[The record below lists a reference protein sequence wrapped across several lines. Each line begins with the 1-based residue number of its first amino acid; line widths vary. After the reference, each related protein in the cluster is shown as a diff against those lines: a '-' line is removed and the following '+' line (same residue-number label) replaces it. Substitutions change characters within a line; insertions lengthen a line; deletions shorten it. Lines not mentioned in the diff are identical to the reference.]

1 MVNEVAMRKIE
12 MLERQYKNS
21 WGKEV
26 DYTILPQGMTEETSG
41 SEGTY
46 YIYTYTDGEFCK
58 IRIVNGAKRGIR
70 FKDRRNGN

>member
-26 DYTILPQGMTEETSG
+26 DYTILPQGMTEETLALTL
-41 SEGTY
+41 E
-46 YIYTYTDGEFCK
+46 
-58 IRIVNGAKRGIR
+58 RIVETNESILVGYNKIKEQ
-70 FKDRRNGN
+70 FTERR